1 MPHVRRVFGQL
12 LRPLGGIRIRA
23 ALLAACI
30 VGIAFAGGAIGTVA
44 LLRSSLDANVTN
56 TARAEALDLASFV
69 TSRARIPV
77 HLPISDEAMAAQII
91 SHSGSVLSSS
101 RNIAKQGPI
110 TNIRPRPGETTSV
123 SDVILH
129 VLPHAHVN
137 LDLDERYIVAATGLS
152 SGAPAETVLV
162 ASSLGAADHAVDL
175 LSVALG
181 IAVPVLMLLIGILVW
196 GFMGR
201 SLRPVELIRAEV
213 AALSATDL
221 ARRVPEPAV
230 RDEIGRLAHTMNAM
244 LGRLETSAARQRQ
257 LVADVAHELR
267 NPLASLRAQLEV
279 AVAHPGPESVD
290 LLRGAVADV
299 ARTARLLDDLLTLAR
314 FDEQLVPRRLRPV
327 DLDDVI
333 LQVVDHLRERTA
345 LRISVQGVHA
355 CRIEGDEDQLLRLVI
370 NLGENAI
377 RYARSQVTFSLRDI
391 GDGAVL
397 TVADDGP
404 GIPAEMHDRV
414 FERFV
419 RLDDARAYQ
428 GDGAGLGLAIV
439 REIATSH
446 KGGVR
451 VEDAHPGARFVV
463 HLPRTQSVPVVPVAS
478 VLDTTATP

>member
-1 MPHVRRVFGQL
+1 M
-12 LRPLGGIRIRA
+12 GGIRIRA
-23 ALLAACI
+23 ALLAAFI
-30 VGIAFAGGAIGTVA
+30 VGIAFAGGAVGTVA
-44 LLRSSLDANVTN
+44 LLRSSLDTNAMN
-56 TARAEALDLASFV
+56 TARAESVDLSSFV
-69 TSRARIPV
+69 TTRSHIPAR
-77 HLPISDEAMAAQII
+77 LPISDEAMAAQII
-91 SHSGSVLSSS
+91 SRSGTVLASS
-101 RNIAKQGPI
+101 RNLSGQGPM
-110 TNIRPRPGETTSV
+110 TNIRPRAGETTSV
-123 SDVILH
+123 SDLILH
-129 VLPHAHVN
+129 VRPHTHVN
-137 LDLDERYIVAATGLS
+137 LDIDERYVVAATGLRGGTS
-152 SGAPAETVLV
+152 AATVLV

-181 IAVPVLMLLIGILVW
+181 IAVPVLMLLVGLLVW
-196 GFMGR
+196 SFMGR

-244 LGRLETSAARQRQ
+244 LGRLESSAARQRQ

-279 AVAHPGPESVD
+279 AVAHPGPDSVD
-290 LLRGAVADV
+290 LLRGAVAEV

-314 FDEQLVPRRLRPV
+314 FDEQILPRRLRPV
-327 DLDDVI
+327 DLDDLI
-333 LQVVDHLRERTA
+333 LQVVDRLRERTA

-377 RYARSQVTFSLRDI
+377 RYARNQVTFSLSDI
-391 GDGAVL
+391 GGETVL

-404 GIPAEMHDRV
+404 GIPTEMHERV

-446 KGGVR
+446 QGLVM
-451 VEDAHPGARFVV
+451 VEDAHPGARFIV
-463 HLPRTQSVPVVPVAS
+463 HLPRTQSIPLAPIAS
-478 VLDTTATP
+478 GIDTMSEA